1 MAAEHT
7 QLINALVNTNLAP
20 NKGKLTF
27 KAAMLEMGF
36 TSVFDIVRLNKSDF
50 ARQLA
55 GLCDVDAELAYDNAM
70 GYASLLAR
78 LYREY
83 KTSSGKFQV
92 LAERN
97 GVRSLTQ
104 LGPTFPNLFKEN
116 WDEFCKVG
124 ALAAV
129 DSPVAYLSALMAFV
143 RELETLQPADPKRIL
158 LDRRRPDLKDLLISQ
173 ESTFKPR
180 PMLEIVNDTLGR
192 NLKAYLQGIAADRN
206 KPIHQVLTER
216 HYPFQLPYNF
226 YHHQCQLGLSG
237 KKPELGELNYRTSV
251 WLPIDQ
257 DAMNRY
263 GAVQHPT
270 LQAQRLLTGLSPEQ
284 QRLLIEPS
292 PYSDFYLSRGD
303 LSNLTTGWQSDGSAQ
318 LIPHAAMTTC
328 YLLPTGQTDIGTAN
342 PAASNPIT
350 TTSGTTSVPVTFR
363 NTGQTTTHPVTLK
376 LSSGS
381 AANTSAYRL
390 GSMHDSTT
398 LTICARIVPSAAL
411 PVPATAGYAV
421 RFDLNIAT
429 GSTTAWTPLLR
440 RRFTLTLDEQ
450 YQLTAAE
457 QAYFKKAYGTETST
471 PDTGF
476 LDDLN
481 TFMQHT
487 GLHAEQVEM
496 LLSRR
501 THAVRLSPN
510 CPSKNLQAS
519 NPVIK
524 FPYASHYG
532 ACYVNGT
539 GAGRYDSEMP
549 PTDESILRDKFDNA
563 MDLQHVETGDSK
575 TWRLSKTSL
584 NRFDRLQ
591 RMIRLQRWTGIP
603 FAKLDTLIICAI
615 RAEGES
621 NLGMELNENTLRA
634 LGVYRYLNR
643 RHGIDPQEFAAL
655 MHDLTPYTTSKDEL
669 PLFDQVFNRMQLFDT
684 PLVLDQNGFTL
695 TGTTPAN
702 QKTLL
707 QLCAG
712 LGLQPTEDS
721 LLLIARQTMKLQ
733 GDTLKRDLPTV
744 SSLFRQARIA
754 QLFGLPVADLLTLA
768 TLLGG
773 QRYKTALASGKLS
786 PRTSPQT
793 PDILDVL
800 MQLDWAIDW
809 LKDSQQ
815 TVTQLQQRLG
825 PDIPLLPTEDLQDDP
840 PATAFEPEPLS
851 DDLRA
856 RLIRLSQDI
865 GRNVVDR
872 QQVAALELPLYD
884 DTISGSPVKIQ
895 WFERLISQRLLDD
908 QGLLPGLDNEL
919 TLVDEPLKW
928 LGTDLD
934 QMLASIN
941 LAPAVKQRCKEQLIT
956 LLLDAHDRQTQLL
969 EALFQETAQ
978 LPSDR
983 TVAVMYWAFHSV
995 YGLLQTALDAGQE
1008 PSAQLITDF
1017 QRICRHAEI
1026 AVHLRLSNDVLR
1038 VFLLNPQW
1046 LGDYP
1051 ISNSKPT
1058 FPDLYLLERFSHWL
1072 NNQQRPQDVLLS
1084 YFSLANPGSAKL
1096 KNKALRQAASETANA
1111 ALARLLGWSEKEVQ
1125 QLTSTLPDARA
1136 CSMAQVD
1143 WVRRCQATCIA
1154 SGLSARSLLLATALN
1169 HQSPLNDWKTVGDAV
1184 MAAHTPA
1191 DSAPASV

>member
-1 MAAEHT
+1 MAAEHP
-7 QLINALVNTNLAP
+7 QLINTLLHTDLVP

-27 KAAMLEMGF
+27 KAAMQKMGF
-36 TSVFDIVRLNKSDF
+36 TSVFDIVRLSKSDF

-92 LAERN
+92 LAERS
-97 GVRSLTQ
+97 GVRALTP
-104 LGPTFPNLFKEN
+104 LGPTFPNLFNEN

-143 RELETLQPADPKRIL
+143 RELETLQPAEPKRIL
-158 LDRRRPDLKDLLISQ
+158 LDKRRPDLKDLLISQ

-180 PMLEIVNDTLGR
+180 PMLEIVNDTLTR
-192 NLKAYLQGIAADRN
+192 NLGAYLQGIPADKN
-206 KPIHQVLTER
+206 KPLYQVLTER
-216 HYPFQLPYNF
+216 RYPFQLPYNF

-237 KKPELGELNYRTSV
+237 KSPELGELNYRASV
-251 WLPIDQ
+251 SLPIGQ
-257 DAMNRY
+257 DAMNHY
-263 GAVQHPT
+263 GAVQNPV

-284 QRLLIEPS
+284 QKLLIEPS

-303 LSNLTTGWQSDGSAQ
+303 LSNLSTGWQSDGSSQ
-318 LIPHAAMTTC
+318 LSPHTAMTTC
-328 YLLPTGQTDIGTAN
+328 YLLPTGQTDIGTAT
-342 PAASNPIT
+342 PAASTPISAVNGT
-350 TTSGTTSVPVTFR
+350 TTSVPVTFGK
-363 NTGQTTTHPVTLK
+363 TGETTTHPVTLR

-381 AANTSAYRL
+381 AVNTYTYRL
-390 GSMHDSTT
+390 NSMHGSSSA
-398 LTICARIVPSAAL
+398 TICTRIVASAAL
-411 PVPATAGYAV
+411 PVPATAGYSV

-429 GSTTAWTPLLR
+429 GSTTAWTKLLR
-440 RRFTLTLDEQ
+440 RRFTLTLDDQ

-457 QAYFKKAYGTETST
+457 QAYFKQAYGVEIST
-471 PDTGF
+471 PDTAF
-476 LDDLN
+476 LADLN
-481 TFMQHT
+481 TFMRHT
-487 GLHAEQVEM
+487 GLHAEEVEM

-501 THAVRLSPN
+501 AHAVRLSPN
-510 CPSKNLQAS
+510 CPSKNPQAN
-519 NPVIK
+519 NPFIK

-532 ACYVNGT
+532 ASYVNGT
-539 GAGRYDSEMP
+539 GAGRYDSVMP
-549 PTDESILRDKFDNA
+549 PTTESIRRDKFDNA
-563 MDLQHVETGDSK
+563 MDLEHVETGDTK

-615 RAEGES
+615 RAEGEN

-655 MHDLTPYTTSKDEL
+655 MHDLTPYTNSKDEL
-669 PLFDQVFNRMQLFDT
+669 PLFDQVFNRLQLFDT
-684 PLVLDQNGFTL
+684 PLVLDQASFTL
-695 TGTTPAN
+695 TDTTPAN

-733 GDTLKRDLPTV
+733 GDTLKRDLKTV

-773 QRYKTALASGKLS
+773 QQYKTALASGNLS
-786 PRTSPQT
+786 PRTSPET

-800 MQLDWAIDW
+800 MQLDWAIEW

-815 TVTQLQQRLG
+815 TITQLQQRLG
-825 PDIPLLPTEDLQDDP
+825 PDIPLLQTEDLQDDP
-840 PATAFEPEPLS
+840 PAIAFVPEPLS

-884 DTISGSPVKIQ
+884 DTVNPKKIQ

-908 QGLLPGLDNEL
+908 QGLLPGLDNDL
-919 TLVDEPLKW
+919 TLVDEPLTW

-934 QMLASIN
+934 QMLAPIN
-941 LAPAVKQRCKEQLIT
+941 LTPAVKQRCKEQLIT

-995 YGLLQTALDAGQE
+995 YGLLQAALDAGQE
-1008 PSAQLITDF
+1008 PSAKLITDF

-1026 AVHLRLSNDVLR
+1026 AVHLRLSNVALR
-1038 VFLLNPQW
+1038 VFLINPQW

-1072 NNQQRPQDVLLS
+1072 NNQQLPQDALLS
-1084 YFSLANPGSAKL
+1084 YFSLANPGRAKL

-1111 ALARLLGWSEKEVQ
+1111 ALARLLGWSEEEVQ
-1125 QLTSTLPDARA
+1125 ELTRTLPEGRA
-1136 CSMAQVD
+1136 HSMAQVD

-1154 SGLSARSLLLATALN
+1154 SGLSARSLRLATALN